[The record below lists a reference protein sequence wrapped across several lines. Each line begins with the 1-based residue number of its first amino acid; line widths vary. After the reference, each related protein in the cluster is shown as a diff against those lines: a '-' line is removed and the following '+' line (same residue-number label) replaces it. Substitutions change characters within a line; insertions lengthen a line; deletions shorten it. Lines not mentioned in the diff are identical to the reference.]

1 MPRMCTKLHPCNAR
15 ANSCCLVQISL
26 SYLSHIGYRDVA
38 YVSASGSVVA
48 SAGYS
53 SNGANVVIWDT
64 LSPPAT
70 SQTSI
75 MCHEGMLLN
84 VSNAV
89 LFTV

>member
-1 MPRMCTKLHPCNAR
+1 MF
-15 ANSCCLVQISL
+15 
-26 SYLSHIGYRDVA
+26 
-38 YVSASGSVVA
+38 VSASGSVVA

-75 MCHEGMLLN
+75 MCHEGKL
-84 VSNAV
+84 
-89 LFTV
+89 